1 MRTIRVATVLSLCWS
16 VALAAPVPKDRK
28 EPPHYPTLVG
38 TKLVYDYQEVGEL
51 VFVVTEVK
59 DIKGG
64 KRVTVERRDLKEPI
78 IDVVEVTESGLVQ
91 VEHSGELK
99 FPTNGRQRECGVNSD
114 REVHRWL
121 VSARPTRRSS
131 NSRP

>member
-1 MRTIRVATVLSLCWS
+1 MGVMSFHVSTLTKGLFRRFPRKPAPAKLDHRVRLE
-16 VALAAPVPKDRK
+16 LAALEDRTVPTVRLMVFAQQ
-28 EPPHYPTLVG
+28 PSPSLTTATRVQRLPT
-38 TKLVYDYQEVGEL
+38 
-51 VFVVTEVK
+51 
-59 DIKGG
+59 
-64 KRVTVERRDLKEPI
+64 
-78 IDVVEVTESGLVQ
+78 
-91 VEHSGELK
+91 LK